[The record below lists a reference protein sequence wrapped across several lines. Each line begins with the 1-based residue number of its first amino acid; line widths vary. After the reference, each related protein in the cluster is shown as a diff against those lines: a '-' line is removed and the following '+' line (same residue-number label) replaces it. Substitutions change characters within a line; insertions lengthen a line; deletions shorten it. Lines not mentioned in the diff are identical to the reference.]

1 MATSIRLVLVIER
14 RLDFLASQT
23 GSPKAL
29 YLRRMIG
36 KGIQHMEDYYLAADV
51 LERIPK
57 GQERTYTDA
66 EETARLGL
74 ED

>member
-1 MATSIRLVLVIER
+1 
-14 RLDFLASQT
+14 
-23 GSPKAL
+23 
-29 YLRRMIG
+29 
-36 KGIQHMEDYYLAADV
+36 MEDYYLAADV

-74 ED
+74 EN

>member
-1 MATSIRLVLVIER
+1 MATPTRLDPDIKR
-14 RLDFLASQT
+14 WLDFLPSYT
-23 GSPKAL
+23 GRTKAF
-29 YLRRMIG
+29 YLREIID

-51 LERIPK
+51 LGRIPK